1 MSVPSSRPLPVPFV
15 VQTSN
20 SALTVFGAGTVPSG
34 TEKDARPLGGGG
46 PGGLLSGNSGTPAP
60 VRPHAKAQRTSI
72 GPSEP

>member
-1 MSVPSSRPLPVPFV
+1 MSHRPDLSQCPLSSRLQIPPSQF
-15 VQTSN
+15 
-20 SALTVFGAGTVPSG
+20 SAQGRSPSG